1 MALPQS
7 ARGNRV
13 SRDSRAPIPS
23 RPVRAQRSASAPN
36 TTQAPSERPI
46 GPSAEVPVCIA
57 KARSPSATASTK
69 TGTSPQV
76 YILGNLGSYDG
87 RCVVS
92 GTRLVCSL
100 GTINKAATK
109 RRQSSTAGARLD
121 AAEDKVQSLS
131 DQLIDLQGDL
141 ENEVTEIDV
150 RWANLAK
157 QIETVQVPL
166 EKNDV
171 KVTQLVLGWL
181 PVS

>member
-1 MALPQS
+1 VLKEEREGKRNEEVLS
-7 ARGNRV
+7 TVGGVLGGIFGGRRRGGV
-13 SRDSRAPIPS
+13 F
-23 RPVRAQRSASAPN
+23 
-36 TTQAPSERPI
+36 
-46 GPSAEVPVCIA
+46 
-57 KARSPSATASTK
+57 
-69 TGTSPQV
+69 
-76 YILGNLGSYDG
+76 
-87 RCVVS
+87 
-92 GTRLVCSL
+92 

-109 RRQSSTAGARLD
+109 RRQSSAAGARLD

-131 DQLIDLQGDL
+131 DQLIDLQADL